1 MPQTNSQVADTE
13 AAPGL
18 QSRMASAFAG
28 AIVTSLLMTPFD
40 VVKTRQQ
47 SQTLVTKQPL
57 PQVQRRP
64 TNYWV
69 PRNAR
74 PQQMELVFKRLCA
87 PSTAGVIGAESASL
101 RTSASLC
108 LCSDA
113 LVFDAQGRPVDVGQS
128 WDHPEQRICMRG
140 KRGGSAG
147 KAGLWKRL
155 GFTPKIERVAGE
167 RITRNTGGNA
177 THCPDRR
184 CAERCGGPSTMIYF
198 VGYDYLRSWMGARM
212 KASAM
217 LSPYEQ
223 FASLFAGC
231 IARTAAA
238 SVISPLELVRTRM
251 QSSATHDLR
260 TVMRGV
266 SSEIGHS
273 GLGTLWR
280 GLVPTLWRDVPFSAI
295 YWFGY
300 EQWNHRVFA
309 PIFDGRQHS
318 SGASDTLTR
327 LMTSFCSGAASG
339 IVAAIITTPSM
350 LSPKSHVSQ
359 HRTFASMLRHIAPRL
374 MKIAP
379 SCAIMIS
386 SYELGKIVLSK

>member
-128 WDHPEQRICMRG
+128 GIIRSSASAGE
-140 KRGGSAG
+140 GSAAAAWRQLYRDLVAVPQAG

-167 RITRNTGGNA
+167 RITGTLAGMQHIARTEGVRTLWRGLSPTLVA
-177 THCPDRR
+177 S
-184 CAERCGGPSTMIYF
+184 GPSTMIYF

-212 KASAM
+212 KAS
-217 LSPYEQ
+217 
-223 FASLFAGC
+223 
-231 IARTAAA
+231 
-238 SVISPLELVRTRM
+238 V
-251 QSSATHDLR
+251 
-260 TVMRGV
+260 
-266 SSEIGHS
+266 
-273 GLGTLWR
+273 
-280 GLVPTLWRDVPFSAI
+280 
-295 YWFGY
+295 
-300 EQWNHRVFA
+300 
-309 PIFDGRQHS
+309 
-318 SGASDTLTR
+318 
-327 LMTSFCSGAASG
+327 
-339 IVAAIITTPSM
+339 
-350 LSPKSHVSQ
+350 
-359 HRTFASMLRHIAPRL
+359 
-374 MKIAP
+374 
-379 SCAIMIS
+379 
-386 SYELGKIVLSK
+386 